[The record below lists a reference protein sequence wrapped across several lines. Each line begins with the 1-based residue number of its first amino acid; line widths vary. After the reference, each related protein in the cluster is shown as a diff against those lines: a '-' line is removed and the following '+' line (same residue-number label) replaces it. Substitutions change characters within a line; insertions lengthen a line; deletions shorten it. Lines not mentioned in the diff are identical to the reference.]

1 MTAQASVTKKVFQ
14 RFTAV
19 DLVTIAVFA
28 ALWRA
33 MWYVWNVFAF
43 LFPFNQVLNTFFGV
57 LCTVAA
63 LVIVRKVGTATLLM
77 IATMLINLLL
87 QGEVFTVA
95 LVGTSTGILADL
107 YCYFVLA
114 AGRDPFRSLRDMF
127 IAGVLTALL
136 HNVNLWIIML
146 KFLYK
151 VPMEN
156 SLVAAVFAA
165 GTVGGAIGGVAG
177 FGLGDRIKGLIG

>member
-1 MTAQASVTKKVFQ
+1 MTAQISQKAFQ

-63 LVIVRKVGTATLLM
+63 YLIVRKVGTALLLQ
-77 IATMLINLLL
+77 IAAMLINVLV
-87 QGEVFTVA
+87 QGEVFSVA
-95 LVGTSTGILADL
+95 LVGVITGILPDL
-107 YCYFVLA
+107 YCYIVLRT
-114 AGRDPFRSLRDMF
+114 GRDPFVSLRDMF
-127 IAGVLTALL
+127 IAGLLTALS
-136 HNVNLWIIML
+136 HNFLLWIIML

-151 VPMEN
+151 VPMAD

-165 GTVGGAIGGVAG
+165 GTVGGLIGGVAG
-177 FGLGDRIKGLIG
+177 YGLGDRIKGLIG

>member
-1 MTAQASVTKKVFQ
+1 MTAQASQKAFQ

-19 DLVTIAVFA
+19 DLVTIAVFG

-33 MWYVWNVFAF
+33 MWYVWTVFGF

-63 LVIVRKVGTATLLM
+63 LVIVRKVGAATLVN
-77 IATMLINLLL
+77 IAALLINVLV
-87 QGEVFTVA
+87 QGETLTVA
-95 LVGTSTGILADL
+95 LVGGVTGILADV
-107 YCYFVLA
+107 YCYLMLRT
-114 AGRDPFRSLRDMF
+114 GGDPFGSLRDMF
-127 IAGVLTALL
+127 IAGLLTAVT
-136 HNVNLWIIML
+136 HNVNLWIIMM

-151 VPMEN
+151 VPMAD
-156 SLVAAVFAA
+156 SLTVAVFTA
-165 GTVGGAIGGVAG
+165 GSIGGMIGGLAG